1 MNFLLLIKV
10 FFNYSL
16 YKEYR
21 EHIEITKDMK
31 EIYYLFKALDD
42 IYTHIHSDISF
53 YDYALWIQT
62 NLGKDYEIFLKIIE
76 NENLSNTIVE
86 QTLLTAKTHS
96 VSLQAAKKA
105 LLVSEGKLS
114 YQEFMEFLSK
124 QKIKE
129 PNKKHIPVTHDLTEL
144 LDEVINSPG
153 LSWRL
158 NCLNTSLGPLR
169 KGDFGFTFARPETG
183 KTTFL
188 SSEASYMVSQDTLQG
203 PILWIN
209 NEEEGKKVQLRFMQ
223 SYFGICT
230 AEINKKKY
238 EYKERY
244 NTLIGDKFILM
255 DDANFSK
262 RDVESIIEEYSPG
275 LIIVDQ
281 LHKIKGFNSDREDLR
296 LGEVFGWGRELAK
309 EYAPLIGVNQADAT
323 GENKRYLTM
332 DNVANAKTAI
342 QAEADWI
349 LGIGTIHDP
358 GYEYVRF
365 LNISKN
371 KLTGSIK
378 TDETLRHGKFEV
390 LIEPTIGR
398 YKDL

>member
-1 MNFLLLIKV
+1 
-10 FFNYSL
+10 
-16 YKEYR
+16 
-21 EHIEITKDMK
+21 
-31 EIYYLFKALDD
+31 
-42 IYTHIHSDISF
+42 
-53 YDYALWIQT
+53 
-62 NLGKDYEIFLKIIE
+62 
-76 NENLSNTIVE
+76 
-86 QTLLTAKTHS
+86 
-96 VSLQAAKKA
+96 
-105 LLVSEGKLS
+105 
-114 YQEFMEFLSK
+114 
-124 QKIKE
+124 
-129 PNKKHIPVTHDLTEL
+129 
-144 LDEVINSPG
+144 
-153 LSWRL
+153 
-158 NCLNTSLGPLR
+158 
-169 KGDFGFTFARPETG
+169 
-183 KTTFL
+183 
-188 SSEASYMVSQDTLQG
+188 
-203 PILWIN
+203 
-209 NEEEGKKVQLRFMQ
+209 
-223 SYFGICT
+223 
-230 AEINKKKY
+230 
-238 EYKERY
+238 
-244 NTLIGDKFILM
+244 M